1 MIWLAAAILA
11 LTVLMGLE
19 TLIGGARI
27 RRLRD
32 CSPVDRLHAPPVSIV
47 VAARDEAAHIEAAVA
62 TMLRQ
67 DYPDFELVVVD
78 DRSTD
83 DTSGILDRMATADP
97 RLTVIHVCDLPPGW
111 LGKNH
116 ALQAGAGQARGTYLL
131 FADADVHLATDALSR
146 AIGRCE
152 AAGIDH
158 LAVGPDLV
166 MPGALLQAFGVF
178 FLYSFLAFTK
188 PWKAS
193 DPNSWFFVGIGA
205 FNLVRRE
212 AYWDV
217 GGHERVRLRP
227 DDDLKL
233 GKVLKRAG
241 YRQEAGIGSGMLSVA
256 WYHSLGE
263 MIHGL
268 EKNMF
273 AGVDYSILLSLA
285 GGLLQLVLGVLPI
298 IAVFAVT
305 GPVRV
310 LLAAQVAAVI
320 LTMAVNA
327 KVLGLP
333 VRVVLLTPIVVG
345 LFVFI
350 LWRTMVLNLIQG
362 GIRWRGTFY
371 SLRELKA
378 NRV

>member
-1 MIWLAAAILA
+1 MIWLAGALLA
-11 LTVLMGLE
+11 VTVLLGLE
-19 TLIGGARI
+19 SLIGGARI
-27 RRLRD
+27 RRLGD
-32 CSPVDRLHAPPVSIV
+32 CPPVDRDRAPPVSII

-83 DTSGILDRMATADP
+83 DTGGILDRMAATEP
-97 RLTVIHVCDLPPGW
+97 RLAVVHVRELPPGW

-116 ALQAGAGQARGTYLL
+116 ALQAGAGRARGAYFL
-131 FADADVHLATDALSR
+131 FADADVHMAPDALSR
-146 AIGRCE
+146 AVGFCE
-152 AAGIDH
+152 GAGIDH
-158 LAVGPDLV
+158 LAVGPDLI

-193 DPNSWFFVGIGA
+193 DPDSWFFVGIGA
-205 FNLVRRE
+205 FNLVRRK
-212 AYWDV
+212 AYWGV
-217 GGHERVRLRP
+217 EGHERVRLRP

-241 YRQEAGIGSGMLSVA
+241 YRQEVANGSGLLSVA

-263 MIHGL
+263 MVRGL

-273 AGVDYSILLSLA
+273 AGVDYSILLSLT
-285 GGLLQLVLGVLPI
+285 GGLLQLILGVLPI
-298 IAVFAVT
+298 IGMFVVA
-305 GPVRV
+305 GPARV
-310 LLAAQVAAVI
+310 LLGAQVAVGI

-327 KVLGLP
+327 KALGLP
-333 VRVVLLTPIVVG
+333 VRVALLTPVVVG

-350 LWRTMVLNLIQG
+350 LWRTMILNLVQG